1 MPMTVERRLGK
12 LIHEIK
18 EIKKELILDKS
29 NKIISA
35 QNKINS
41 WDSLAKKISCKWDK
55 ISAVDE
61 IIQQREKM

>member
-29 NKIISA
+29 NKVISA

-41 WDSLAKKISCKWDK
+41 WDSLGKKISCKWDK
-55 ISAVDE
+55 TSAVDE
-61 IIQQREKM
+61 IIQQREKV

>member
-1 MPMTVERRLGK
+1 MLVTIEKRLEK

-18 EIKKELILDKS
+18 EIKKELILDNSKKVLS
-29 NKIISA
+29 Q

-41 WDSLAKKISCKWDK
+41 WNSLAKEISCKWDK

-61 IIQQREKM
+61 IIQQREKV